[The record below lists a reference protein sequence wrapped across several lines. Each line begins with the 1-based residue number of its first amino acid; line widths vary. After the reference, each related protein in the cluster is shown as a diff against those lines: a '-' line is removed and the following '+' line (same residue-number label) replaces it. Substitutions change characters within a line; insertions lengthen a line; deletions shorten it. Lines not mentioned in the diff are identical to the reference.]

1 MGMSREKLLVDTN
14 DFSLCPS
21 ELGCPSF
28 VLDES
33 LEVLESY
40 LTIRLWFLHYLT
52 KHSQIRD
59 ML

>member
-1 MGMSREKLLVDTN
+1 MGMSREKLLVDTS
-14 DFSLCPS
+14 DLSLCPS

-28 VLDES
+28 VLDDER
-33 LEVLESY
+33 LEALESY
-40 LTIRLWFLHYLT
+40 LTIGSGFYYLT